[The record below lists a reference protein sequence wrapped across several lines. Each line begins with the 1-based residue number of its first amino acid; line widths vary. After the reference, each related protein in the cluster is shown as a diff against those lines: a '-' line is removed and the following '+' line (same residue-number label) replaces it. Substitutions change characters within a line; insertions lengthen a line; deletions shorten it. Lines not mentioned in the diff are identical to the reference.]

1 MSSISLT
8 IKNIDKIKAE
18 VAAYPQDVDR
28 IINNE
33 FKAFGEL
40 TVNEAQ
46 RLAPV
51 NEGTLRESISAVV
64 GQKTVSIAVNV
75 DYAAY
80 LEFGTK
86 SFAQAYVSTLPED
99 WQEFAAQY
107 RGQGGGSF
115 QEMVMRIT
123 MWVHSKGLGSG
134 YQAPI
139 GITGTYSLKARKRL
153 GSGAKQQM
161 QDKQVAYLIARSI
174 LRKGIPA
181 QPYLYPAFEHQKIAL
196 IDNLKAQLPAK

>member
-1 MSSISLT
+1 MSTISLT
-8 IKNIDKIKAE
+8 IKNLEAVREEIK
-18 VAAYPQDVDR
+18 AYPQQVDR

-33 FKAFGEL
+33 FKAFGQGTE
-40 TVNEAQ
+40 NEAK

-51 NEGTLRESISAVV
+51 NEGTLRESISATTSDKQVA
-64 GQKTVSIAVNV
+64 IAVNV

-86 SFAQAYVSTLPED
+86 GFAQSYVAGLPSD

-115 QEMVMRIT
+115 QEMLMRIT

-139 GITGTYSLKARKRL
+139 GITGTYSVKTRKRT
-153 GSGAKQQM
+153 GSKSTQES
-161 QDKQVAYLIARSI
+161 QDKSAAYLIARKI
-174 LRKGIPA
+174 LIKGIPA
-181 QPYLYPAFEHQKIAL
+181 QPYLFPAYEKEL
-196 IDNLKAQLPAK
+196 ISLISNLKAQLPAK